1 MQIND
6 KKLPA
11 SSQISN
17 WGEKKKQLKPLCFK
31 IELLSRKKIFFGQLA
46 TDFELAGN
54 QEKKSNKFK
63 LCDRKG
69 NNNYFFLS

>member
-1 MQIND
+1 MTRNYLLLAKSAIGA
-6 KKLPA
+6 K
-11 SSQISN
+11 
-17 WGEKKKQLKPLCFK
+17 KKKQLKPLCFK